1 MGIVM
6 KNLNT
11 FLAKFR
17 KDESGA
23 TMIEYTLLAGLVS
36 IVAILS
42 IQATGPKVA
51 ALWTGIAAALP
62 TPAAG

>member
-6 KNLNT
+6 KSLNT

-36 IVAILS
+36 IVAIVS
-42 IQATGPKVA
+42 IQAVGPKIVA
-51 ALWTGIAAALP
+51 IWGTIEAALP
-62 TPAAG
+62 

>member
-1 MGIVM
+1 M

-36 IVAILS
+36 IVAIVS
-42 IQATGPKVA
+42 IQLTGPKIVA
-51 ALWTGIAAALP
+51 IWGTIEAALP
-62 TPAAG
+62 